1 VFLFA
6 AAVGSPA
13 LAASHAR
20 GQADGRFAA
29 IAIDADSGR
38 VLYARSADARR
49 YPASLTKVMTLYL
62 AFDALD
68 AGKLHLSDRIVM
80 SPHAAAQAPTR
91 LGLAAGRSLTVKE
104 ALDVIVVKSA
114 NDVAVALAERLAGS
128 EGAFVKRMNRKAR
141 QLGMTHTHFANAS
154 GLPNPHNVSTARDLA
169 RLGQALIRRHPERY
183 DLFDKEQA
191 TFRGRVIPGHN
202 HLLSHRGI
210 DGIKTGYTRASGYN
224 LLSSGERHG
233 RRVVAVVLG
242 GRTARSRDAY
252 MGQLLETSFDDA
264 VRLAHHRSTKRGP
277 KLDRAHTTE
286 TVASAEERAG

>member
-6 AAVGSPA
+6 AAFASPG
-13 LAASHAR
+13 LAASHAK
-20 GQADGRFAA
+20 AHASGRFAA
-29 IAIDADSGR
+29 ISIDADSGR
-38 VLYARSADARR
+38 VLYARHADARR

-68 AGKLHLSDRIVM
+68 AGKLHLNDRIVM

-91 LGLAAGRSLTVKE
+91 LGLAAGRSLTVRE
-104 ALDVIVVKSA
+104 ALNVIVVKSA

-141 QLGMTHTHFANAS
+141 ALGMTHTHFANAS

-169 RLGQALIRRHPERY
+169 RLGQALIHRHPEQY

-233 RRVVAVVLG
+233 RRVIAVVLG
-242 GRTARSRDAY
+242 GRTARSRDAF
-252 MGQLLETSFDDA
+252 MGQLLETSFHDA
-264 VRLAHHRSTKRGP
+264 VRLARHRGAP
-277 KLDRAHTTE
+277 KLDRTDTTE
-286 TVASAEERAG
+286 TVAKAEERAG